1 MTAEFNWDDARI
13 FLAIARVGTLSGAA
27 DKMNMGIAT
36 VSRLLDRLEQALN
49 VPLFS
54 RHQSGYRLTDDGEA
68 LLARA
73 EALEYAGL
81 AFGEAAQLQG
91 HVAGVVRLATS
102 DNLATHFILP
112 SLKGLL
118 DHYPELRVE
127 VLSGVQPVNLHR
139 RDAGFAVVVAIMLAI
154 DLLLQGRRGSHSMTM
169 KQAAGWS
176 ILWVTLSLLFNAAFW
191 WYLVQTQGR
200 AVADP
205 QALAFLTGYLIEK
218 ALAVDNVFVWLM
230 LFSYFAV
237 PPALQ
242 RRVLVYGV
250 LGAIVLRTIMIFAGS
265 WLISQFD
272 WLLYVFG
279 AFLLF
284 TGVKMALA
292 KEDDSGIGD
301 KPLVRWI
308 RSHLRMTDKIESERF
323 FTRKNGVLFATPL
336 LLVLILVELSDVI
349 FAVDSIPAIFAVTTD
364 PFIVLTSNLFA
375 ILGLRAMYFLLAG
388 VAERFSMLKYGLSV
402 ILVFIGVKM
411 LIVDFYHI
419 PVAISLGVVG
429 GILTVTLL
437 INAWVNK
444 QHDKQRKLPE

>member
-1 MTAEFNWDDARI
+1 MNT
-13 FLAIARVGTLSGAA
+13 VGTP
-27 DKMNMGIAT
+27 
-36 VSRLLDRLEQALN
+36 LLW
-49 VPLFS
+49 
-54 RHQSGYRLTDDGEA
+54 G
-68 LLARA
+68 
-73 EALEYAGL
+73 
-81 AFGEAAQLQG
+81 
-91 HVAGVVRLATS
+91 
-102 DNLATHFILP
+102 
-112 SLKGLL
+112 
-118 DHYPELRVE
+118 
-127 VLSGVQPVNLHR
+127 
-139 RDAGFAVVVAIMLAI
+139 GFAVVVAIMLAI

-205 QALAFLTGYLIEK
+205 LALAFLTGYLIEK

-242 RRVLVYGV
+242 RRVLVFGV

-429 GILTVTLL
+429 GILAVTLL
-437 INAWVNK
+437 INAWVNR

>member
-1 MTAEFNWDDARI
+1 MNT
-13 FLAIARVGTLSGAA
+13 VGTP
-27 DKMNMGIAT
+27 
-36 VSRLLDRLEQALN
+36 LLW
-49 VPLFS
+49 
-54 RHQSGYRLTDDGEA
+54 G
-68 LLARA
+68 
-73 EALEYAGL
+73 
-81 AFGEAAQLQG
+81 
-91 HVAGVVRLATS
+91 
-102 DNLATHFILP
+102 
-112 SLKGLL
+112 
-118 DHYPELRVE
+118 
-127 VLSGVQPVNLHR
+127 
-139 RDAGFAVVVAIMLAI
+139 GFAVVVAIMLAI

-364 PFIVLTSNLFA
+364 PFIVLTSNMFA

>member
-1 MTAEFNWDDARI
+1 MNT
-13 FLAIARVGTLSGAA
+13 VGTP
-27 DKMNMGIAT
+27 
-36 VSRLLDRLEQALN
+36 LLW
-49 VPLFS
+49 
-54 RHQSGYRLTDDGEA
+54 G
-68 LLARA
+68 
-73 EALEYAGL
+73 
-81 AFGEAAQLQG
+81 
-91 HVAGVVRLATS
+91 
-102 DNLATHFILP
+102 
-112 SLKGLL
+112 
-118 DHYPELRVE
+118 
-127 VLSGVQPVNLHR
+127 
-139 RDAGFAVVVAIMLAI
+139 GFAVVVAIMLAI

-336 LLVLILVELSDVI
+336 LLVLLLVELSDVI

>member
-1 MTAEFNWDDARI
+1 MHS
-13 FLAIARVGTLSGAA
+13 VGTPMLWG
-27 DKMNMGIAT
+27 
-36 VSRLLDRLEQALN
+36 
-49 VPLFS
+49 
-54 RHQSGYRLTDDGEA
+54 
-68 LLARA
+68 
-73 EALEYAGL
+73 
-81 AFGEAAQLQG
+81 
-91 HVAGVVRLATS
+91 
-102 DNLATHFILP
+102 
-112 SLKGLL
+112 
-118 DHYPELRVE
+118 
-127 VLSGVQPVNLHR
+127 
-139 RDAGFAVVVAIMLAI
+139 GFAVVVLIMLAI
-154 DLLLQGRRGSHSMTM
+154 DLFLQGRRGEHGMSV
-169 KQAAGWS
+169 KQAAVWS
-176 ILWVTLSLLFNAAFW
+176 LVWVTLSLLFCAAFW
-191 WYLVQTQGR
+191 WYLASTEGR

-237 PPALQ
+237 PAALQ

-265 WLISQFD
+265 WLITQFE

-292 KEDDSGIGD
+292 KEDDTGIGD
-301 KPLVRWI
+301 KPLVKWI
-308 RSHLRMTDKIESERF
+308 RGHLRMTDKIESEHF
-323 FTRKNGVLFATPL
+323 FVRMNGLLFATPL

-388 VAERFSMLKYGLSV
+388 AAERFSMLKYGLSV
-402 ILVFIGVKM
+402 ILVFIGIKM

-419 PVAISLGVVG
+419 PIAISLGVVF
-429 GILTVTLL
+429 GILLVTLI
-437 INAWVNK
+437 INTWVNR
-444 QHDKQRKLPE
+444 QHDKKQQA

>member
-1 MTAEFNWDDARI
+1 MNT
-13 FLAIARVGTLSGAA
+13 VGTP
-27 DKMNMGIAT
+27 
-36 VSRLLDRLEQALN
+36 LLW
-49 VPLFS
+49 
-54 RHQSGYRLTDDGEA
+54 G
-68 LLARA
+68 
-73 EALEYAGL
+73 
-81 AFGEAAQLQG
+81 
-91 HVAGVVRLATS
+91 
-102 DNLATHFILP
+102 
-112 SLKGLL
+112 
-118 DHYPELRVE
+118 
-127 VLSGVQPVNLHR
+127 
-139 RDAGFAVVVAIMLAI
+139 GFAVVVVIMLAI
-154 DLLLQGRRGSHSMTM
+154 DLFLQGRRGSHAMSM
-169 KQAAGWS
+169 KQAAAWS
-176 ILWVTLSLLFNAAFW
+176 LVWVTLSLLFNAAFW
-191 WYLVQTQGR
+191 WYLSTTQGR

-237 PPALQ
+237 PASLQ

-265 WLISQFD
+265 WLISQFE

-284 TGVKMALA
+284 TGIKMALA
-292 KEDDSGIGD
+292 KDDESGIGD
-301 KPLVRWI
+301 KPMVRWI
-308 RSHLRMTDKIESERF
+308 RNHLRMTDSIEDERF
-323 FTRKNGVLFATPL
+323 FVRKNGLLFATPL

-402 ILVFIGVKM
+402 ILVFIGIKM
-411 LIVDFYHI
+411 LIVKFYHI
-419 PVAISLGVVG
+419 PIAVSLSVVG
-429 GILTVTLL
+429 GILVLTLL

-444 QHDKQRKLPE
+444 RNDAKKAIR

>member
-1 MTAEFNWDDARI
+1 MNT
-13 FLAIARVGTLSGAA
+13 VGTP
-27 DKMNMGIAT
+27 
-36 VSRLLDRLEQALN
+36 LLW
-49 VPLFS
+49 
-54 RHQSGYRLTDDGEA
+54 G
-68 LLARA
+68 
-73 EALEYAGL
+73 
-81 AFGEAAQLQG
+81 
-91 HVAGVVRLATS
+91 
-102 DNLATHFILP
+102 
-112 SLKGLL
+112 
-118 DHYPELRVE
+118 
-127 VLSGVQPVNLHR
+127 
-139 RDAGFAVVVAIMLAI
+139 GFAVVVAIMLAI

-411 LIVDFYHI
+411 LIVDFYHV

-429 GILTVTLL
+429 GILAVTLL
-437 INAWVNK
+437 INAWVNR

>member
-1 MTAEFNWDDARI
+1 MNT
-13 FLAIARVGTLSGAA
+13 VGTP
-27 DKMNMGIAT
+27 
-36 VSRLLDRLEQALN
+36 LLW
-49 VPLFS
+49 
-54 RHQSGYRLTDDGEA
+54 G
-68 LLARA
+68 
-73 EALEYAGL
+73 
-81 AFGEAAQLQG
+81 
-91 HVAGVVRLATS
+91 
-102 DNLATHFILP
+102 
-112 SLKGLL
+112 
-118 DHYPELRVE
+118 
-127 VLSGVQPVNLHR
+127 
-139 RDAGFAVVVAIMLAI
+139 GFAVVVAIMLAI

-292 KEDDSGIGD
+292 KENDSGIGD